1 MIMKEYLF
9 KVGADD
15 MTFSFWLTPREAVRR
30 MHEYTTAYH
39 VASVYFLRLK
49 GVHLVGLETSE
60 GGVLYNV
67 IEKNV

>member
-1 MIMKEYLF
+1 MGKSIRTKLEMWTSWGYF
-9 KVGADD
+9 
-15 MTFSFWLTPREAVRR
+15 RR
-30 MHEYTTAYH
+30 MHEYATAYH

-67 IEKNV
+67 IEKSV